1 MKRFFEFSTV
11 FWIGG
16 AVYNMIE
23 ILWRGYTHWTMT
35 LTGGACFAVL
45 YALHVYAAHLPL
57 FSRCLLGAFSVTV
70 LEFAAGCIVNLWL
83 GWKVWD
89 YSGVP
94 LNFCG
99 QVCLLYSVLW
109 LGLCALS
116 APVCR
121 RLAARITDG
130 GSDSEI

>member
-45 YALHVYAAHLPL
+45 YFLHVYAVHLPFFL
-57 FSRCLLGAFSVTV
+57 RCLYGACAITL

-83 GWKVWD
+83 GWRVWD
-89 YSGVP
+89 YSNVP
-94 LNFCG
+94 LNLCG

-109 LGLCALS
+109 LGLCALA
-116 APVCR
+116 APLCR
-121 RLAARITDG
+121 RLAVRIAAPVF
-130 GSDSEI
+130 